1 MNPLAAG
8 RIAGVG
14 RALGSRV
21 VTNRD
26 LERVLDTSDEWIS
39 SRTGIRERRFV
50 GEGEDCVSLAV
61 DASRR
66 ALSHAG
72 VEGGDVDLVLCAT
85 STAPEAVP
93 SVASQVGEAIGACGV
108 GAMDLG
114 AACAGFAYGA
124 AVAASMLRSGLA
136 TTVLL
141 VGVDELTSIVDLE
154 DRATSILFG
163 DGAGAVV
170 LERGDGSSGF
180 VDHVLGADGRF
191 APLLRAGHPG
201 SPQKLRQNGR
211 EVFRFA
217 TKIIPD
223 LVEKLLVRNDI
234 SLEQVQYLIP
244 HQANARII
252 QAAVRK
258 LGMPEER
265 VVINVDRYGNTSAA
279 SIPISYPDIYDEME
293 PGRYII
299 TVGFGGGLTWAANL
313 YRI

>member
-26 LERVLDTSDEWIS
+26 LELLLDTSDEWIS

-66 ALSHAG
+66 ALAHAG
-72 VEGGDVDLVLCAT
+72 MEGGDVDLVLCAT

-201 SPQKLRQNGR
+201 SPKKLRQNGR

-217 TKIIPD
+217 AKAIPD
-223 LVEKLLVRNDI
+223 LVEKLLARNDI